1 MSASSPT
8 PAPVIKQRAA
18 LLSVASNSILIVI
31 KVIAGILTGS
41 VAILTDAVHSSVDL
55 IASIVALV
63 SIRKAGEPADETHRY
78 GHEKVENL
86 AAAIEGM
93 LILVG
98 SAVIAFAAIRRLL
111 VHGHTQK
118 LGIGIAVVACSMVV
132 NVIVS
137 HVLSR
142 SARVTGSPALAG
154 DAAHLSTDAVSSA
167 AVLIALV
174 LVDATGAQWLD
185 PAVALLVASG
195 ILVAGVR
202 LMARSGRVLVDQALP
217 ANEVSQISA
226 AIEPFAARGV
236 IGYHELRTR
245 QAGSQRY
252 VDAHVQFRAGTSLEE
267 AHRTAHELQD
277 AIAAALGGAD
287 VLIHLEPAD
296 RVRPGETLM
305 MASDR
310 GLGEVDRGRSRHG
323 QRDQRVAVAAPDP
336 EQERRDQAGE
346 HG

>member
-1 MSASSPT
+1 MSRERVVVSASHPT
-8 PAPVIKQRAA
+8 PAPVLKQRAA

-41 VAILTDAVHSSVDL
+41 VAILTDAVHSSVDI

-86 AAAIEGM
+86 AAAIEGV

-118 LGIGIAVVACSMVV
+118 LGNGIAVVTVSMIV
-132 NVIVS
+132 NVVVS
-137 HVLSR
+137 SVLGA
-142 SARVTGSPALAG
+142 SARATGSPALAG
-154 DAAHLSTDAVSSA
+154 DAAHLSTDAASSA
-167 AVLIALV
+167 AVLVALV
-174 LVDATGAQWLD
+174 LVDTTGAQWLD
-185 PAVALLVASG
+185 PAVALLVAAA
-195 ILVAGVR
+195 ILVAGAR
-202 LMARSGRVLVDQALP
+202 LMARSGRVLVDQSLP
-217 ANEVSQISA
+217 GAEVSKICA

-236 IGYHELRTR
+236 IGYHQLRTR

-252 VDAHVQFRAGTSLEE
+252 VDAHVQFRAGTSLED

-277 AIAAALGGAD
+277 AIATALGGAD

-305 MASDR
+305 RATPANGAR
-310 GLGEVDRGRSRHG
+310 GN
-323 QRDQRVAVAAPDP
+323 
-336 EQERRDQAGE
+336 
-346 HG
+346 